1 MVGRTKRKLNRKK
14 LREIGII
21 RGSVWRMMRRK
32 TTESA
37 IRAVML
43 EGEITNYVDRLQGVA
58 HGCTLSPTKCEILHQ
73 RPYLVV
79 NRNERVLL
87 VNKYRKILGFSCTT

>member
-21 RGSVWRMMRRK
+21 RGSSVWRMMRK
-32 TTESA
+32 TTECA

-58 HGCTLSPTKCEILHQ
+58 HGCTLSPNKCEILHQ

-79 NRNERVLL
+79 NRNERVLIA
-87 VNKYRKILGFSCTT
+87 RK